1 MNTQQVLQE
10 VAKERERQDAKWGV
24 QRHNPLT
31 WLAILGEEVGEVNK
45 AVLENIF
52 SRKGLE
58 EYRQELIQVAA
69 VAIAAVESLG
79 DECVEDEGNELTVYK
94 LMVAPKGSS
103 YFQTV
108 VVPRP
113 TGSLLPSEPYP
124 FLSFTEAAK
133 WADKNL
139 DPKFYKYYTEKIK
152 D

>member
-10 VAKERERQDAKWGV
+10 VAKERERQNTKWGV

-69 VAIAAVESLG
+69 VAVAAIESLG
-79 DECVEDEGNELTVYK
+79 DEVVEDEDPVTYK
-94 LMVAPKGSS
+94 LMICQSGS
-103 YFQTV
+103 YVFQPII
-108 VVPRP
+108 VPID
-113 TGSLLPSEPYP
+113 SKNYSIEPYP
-124 FLSFTEAAK
+124 FLSITEAFE

-139 DPKFYKYYTEKIK
+139 DPKLYKYYVEKIK